1 MAYRI
6 YLTDDDRFL
15 LDLYAVKF
23 KNAGHEVSIFGG
35 GEDLLAELRKGGPA
49 PDALLLDVVMPG
61 MDGFTTLETI
71 RKEKLAA
78 TSKVI
83 ILSNQGQD
91 SDIERA
97 RTLGADSYIVKASAI
112 PSEVLGE
119 TVRVIEGAAK
129 TAVSATPAAA
139 TPAAPA
145 PMAAPAAPVAS
156 VVPPAAP
163 APTPAPA
170 PMPPVPPTPP
180 TPPAA
185 PPSAPPIS

>member
-1 MAYRI
+1 MAYKI
-6 YLTDDDRFL
+6 FLTDDDRFL

-23 KNAGHEVSIFGG
+23 KNAGHEVSVFGG
-35 GEDLLAELRKGGPA
+35 GEDLLAELRKGGAA
-49 PDALLLDVVMPG
+49 PSALLLDVVMPG

-78 TSKVI
+78 GAKVI

-119 TVRVIEGAAK
+119 TIRVIEGGAK
-129 TAVSATPAAA
+129 PSAPTAG
-139 TPAAPA
+139 
-145 PMAAPAAPVAS
+145 AAPAAPVTPPA
-156 VVPPAAP
+156 PPAA
-163 APTPAPA
+163 
-170 PMPPVPPTPP
+170 
-180 TPPAA
+180 
-185 PPSAPPIS
+185 